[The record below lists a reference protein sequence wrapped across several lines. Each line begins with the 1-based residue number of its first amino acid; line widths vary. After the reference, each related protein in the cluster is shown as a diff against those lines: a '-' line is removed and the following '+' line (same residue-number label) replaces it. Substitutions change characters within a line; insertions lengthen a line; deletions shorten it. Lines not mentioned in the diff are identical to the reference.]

1 MKLHHI
7 GIATND
13 IEQMVTYLN
22 KMYKV
27 IDKTDIIHD
36 PLQKTDL
43 CMLTL
48 EDGSCLELIKGEK
61 VNRFVDKKQYL
72 YHLCY
77 EVEDLDEKLK
87 KYRECGDIIMMK
99 PMPAI
104 LFNNKRVAFV
114 FSKIG
119 IIELVEK

>member
-13 IEQMVTYLN
+13 IEEMVTYLN

-99 PMPAI
+99 PTPAI